1 MIRNLKALGLALV
14 AVFAMSAMA
23 ASAAQAVTPTLVT
36 GGAGTVEGDQVT
48 GTVHEFT
55 VGARAVNCKK
65 AHFKGNS
72 LASQTTLTITP
83 EYSECGTTP
92 VLGVSLFAT
101 VTMNGCDYLFTNLSH
116 NAAAGD
122 YNSDVSIIC
131 PGTSKIEV
139 HIYSNSGEGSEICT
153 LTIESDQTDLS
164 GNTIT
169 NVAGSP
175 NDLLIHHNVKVK
187 TENHGNQTICGAATS
202 EAEYH
207 GTTTLKAFI
216 GANQTTLTAITDA

>member
-1 MIRNLKALGLALV
+1 MIRNLKVLGLALV

-36 GGAGTVEGDQVT
+36 GGNSTLEGDQVT

-55 VGARAVNCKK
+55 VGARAVRCSK
-65 AHFKGNS
+65 AHFTGS
-72 LASQTTLTITP
+72 ATASQTTLTITP
-83 EYSECGTTP
+83 EYKECSTTP

-101 VTMNGCDYLFTNLSH
+101 VTMNGCDYLFQGLTH
-116 NAAAGD
+116 VDPD
-122 YNSDVSIIC
+122 YSATVDIVC

-153 LTIESDQTDLS
+153 LTIESGQTGLAT
-164 GNTIT
+164 NTIT

-175 NDLLIHHNVKVK
+175 DDLLIHHNVKVK

-216 GANQTTLTAITDA
+216 GPNQTTLTAITDA